1 MQTVGEKTKHKA
13 NKSLTTAFD
22 SVEHSCTILKPQMI
36 LAPPLPDSAVVFLK
50 ALSLVHFS
58 AASQAGHSCP

>member
-13 NKSLTTAFD
+13 NKSLTTAFG
-22 SVEHSCTILKPQMI
+22 TLILV
-36 LAPPLPDSAVVFLK
+36 PPLPDSAVVFLK